1 MGLVKLG
8 AQGQAPWLLGYKG
21 SADANLNKEKSRDTM
36 HDWKLSQKSGQGGVL
51 RKIDSMCLLCRRE
64 SRHKVRGDYYDKKLV
79 AL

>member
-36 HDWKLSQKSGQGGVL
+36 HDWKLSQKRGQGGGVE
-51 RKIDSMCLLCRRE
+51 E
-64 SRHKVRGDYYDKKLV
+64 SRQHVSSLSQGK
-79 AL
+79 